1 MVTLVNAA
9 EMEEVGENIILKYLG
24 RRKYPPRCI
33 DIEGFIQDFLHLCI
47 EYAVIADQDFDK
59 VGFLS
64 DGEYPL
70 GIMESGKKVL
80 RVYPKGTIVIDRSLL
95 KDDQSGRK
103 RFTLAHE
110 AAHVIYERMTPL
122 VPGPWFKRCYD
133 KERAY
138 DLAEMRERFNLGE
151 TQVDRLG
158 SILIMPRFLM
168 EQTLRDYRFS
178 LVLPVYGDNVL
189 RSRDKILLQ
198 KMADAVGASYSA
210 FFNRLK
216 ELNMIERHTIDEY
229 LELEMNFEGG
239 LTQCSKRVYG
249 HTGKGRWRQR

>member
-1 MVTLVNAA
+1 MKTLVNTA
-9 EMEEVGENIILKYLG
+9 EMEEVGENIIRKYLG

-33 DIEGFIQDFLHLCI
+33 DIEGFLRDYLHLRI
-47 EYAVIADQDFDK
+47 EYAVIAERDFDK

-70 GIMESGKKVL
+70 GVIENGRAVR
-80 RVYPKGTIVIDRSLL
+80 RVYPKGTVVLDRSLL
-95 KDDQSGRK
+95 KDEQSGRR

-122 VPGPWFKRCYD
+122 VPGPCFKRCYD
-133 KERAY
+133 RERTY
-138 DLAEMRERFNLGE
+138 DLAELRERFSLGE

-158 SILIMPRFLM
+158 SILLMPRFLM
-168 EQTLRDYRFS
+168 EQTLRNYRLS
-178 LVLPVYGDNVL
+178 LVLPVYGDGVI
-189 RSRDKILLQ
+189 RGRDKLLLQ

-216 ELNMIERHTIDEY
+216 ELDMIERRPIDEY
-229 LELEMNFEGG
+229 LELEMNFERG
-239 LTQCSKRVYG
+239 S
-249 HTGKGRWRQR
+249 

>member
-1 MVTLVNAA
+1 M
-9 EMEEVGENIILKYLG
+9 
-24 RRKYPPRCI
+24 
-33 DIEGFIQDFLHLCI
+33 QS
-47 EYAVIADQDFDK
+47 VIPSF
-59 VGFLS
+59 
-64 DGEYPL
+64 PL
-70 GIMESGKKVL
+70 
-80 RVYPKGTIVIDRSLL
+80 
-95 KDDQSGRK
+95 K
-103 RFTLAHE
+103 RFF
-110 AAHVIYERMTPL
+110 MTPL
-122 VPGPWFKRCYD
+122 VPGPCFKRCYD

-189 RSRDKILLQ
+189 RSRDKLLLQ

-239 LTQCSKRVYG
+239 
-249 HTGKGRWRQR
+249 WRNAASECTDIPAKADGG

>member
-1 MVTLVNAA
+1 MKTLVNAA
-9 EMEEVGENIILKYLG
+9 EMEEVGENIIRKYLG

-33 DIEGFIQDFLHLCI
+33 DIEGFLQDYLHLRI
-47 EYAVIADQDFDK
+47 EYAVIAEQDFDK

-70 GIMESGKKVL
+70 GVIENGQAIR
-80 RVYPKGTIVIDRSLL
+80 RVYPKGTVVLDRSLL
-95 KDDQSGRK
+95 KDEQSGRR

-122 VPGPWFKRCYD
+122 VPGPCFKRCYD
-133 KERAY
+133 RERAY
-138 DLAEMRERFNLGE
+138 DLAELRERFNLGE

-158 SILIMPRFLM
+158 SILLMPRFLM
-168 EQTLRDYRFS
+168 EQTLRNYRLS
-178 LVLPVYGDNVL
+178 LVLPIYGDGVI
-189 RSRDKILLQ
+189 RGRDKLLLQ

-216 ELNMIERHTIDEY
+216 ELDMIERRPIDEY
-229 LELEMNFEGG
+229 LELEMDFE
-239 LTQCSKRVYG
+239 
-249 HTGKGRWRQR
+249 QRG

>member
-1 MVTLVNAA
+1 MKTLVNAA
-9 EMEEVGENIILKYLG
+9 EMEEVGENIIRKYLG

-33 DIEGFIQDFLHLCI
+33 DIEGFIQDYLHLRI
-47 EYAVIADQDFDK
+47 EYAVIADRDFDK

-122 VPGPWFKRCYD
+122 VPGPCFKRCYD
-133 KERAY
+133 AERTY
-138 DLAEMRERFNLGE
+138 DLAELRERFNLGE

-158 SILIMPRFLM
+158 SILLMPRFLM
-168 EQTLRDYRFS
+168 EQTLRNYCLS
-178 LVLPVYGDNVL
+178 LVLPVYGDGVI
-189 RSRDKILLQ
+189 RSRDKLLLQ

-216 ELNMIERHTIDEY
+216 ELDMIERRPIDEY
-229 LELEMNFEGG
+229 LELEMNFEQGG
-239 LTQCSKRVYG
+239 
-249 HTGKGRWRQR
+249 

>member
-1 MVTLVNAA
+1 MIA
-9 EMEEVGENIILKYLG
+9 E
-24 RRKYPPRCI
+24 R
-33 DIEGFIQDFLHLCI
+33 
-47 EYAVIADQDFDK
+47 DFDK

-64 DGEYPL
+64 DGAYPL
-70 GIMESGKKVL
+70 GVVENGQTVT
-80 RVYPKGTIVIDRSLL
+80 RVYPKGTIVLDRSLL
-95 KDDQSGRK
+95 KDEQSGRR

-122 VPGPWFKRCYD
+122 VPGPCFKRCYD
-133 KERAY
+133 RERAY
-138 DLAEMRERFNLGE
+138 DLAELRERFSLGE

-158 SILIMPRFLM
+158 SILLMPRFLM

-178 LVLPVYGDNVL
+178 IVLPVYGDGVI
-189 RSRDKILLQ
+189 RSRDKLLLQ

-216 ELNMIERHTIDEY
+216 ELDMVERRPIDEY

-239 LTQCSKRVYG
+239 
-249 HTGKGRWRQR
+249 